1 MKTIDIGQ
9 SAASVEDLVK
19 IASEGP
25 LVLRAADGKEFLLA
39 EFDDLAHE
47 AALIR
52 QNPDLMALLKERSQ
66 ESKRHSM
73 ADVRRNLGLD

>member
-1 MKTIDIGQ
+1 MKTIDIAQ
-9 SAASVEDLVK
+9 SAVSIQDLVQ

-25 LVLRAADGKEFLLA
+25 LVLRASDGREFLLA

-52 QNPDLMALLKERSQ
+52 QNPELMALLKERSK
-66 ESKRHSM
+66 EAKRYSM
-73 ADVRRNLGLD
+73 AEVRRNLGLE